1 MQFKCTMT
9 SIFPI
14 ILVRSL
20 KNIDHF
26 CPEAEGNCASGHIGA
41 RNYIVQ
47 LPTSTPFDINPTNRG
62 R

>member
-1 MQFKCTMT
+1 MT
-9 SIFPI
+9 SMFPI

-20 KNIDHF
+20 ENINHF

-47 LPTSTPFDINPTNRG
+47 LPTSTLLTLTQPTVVDERFDK
-62 R
+62 